1 MVDEMY
7 LQKGTQFHSGEYI
20 GANEDNELYKEIMVF
35 MIANL
40 KNTDLLVIK
49 ACPGV
54 TVNGEWL
61 SQEILKC
68 IFQVIN
74 TGFFL

>member
-20 GANEDNELYKEIMVF
+20 GEEAELYKGIMVF
-35 MIANL
+35 MITGL
-40 KNTDLLVIK
+40 KNMVTLVIK
-49 ACPGV
+49 ACSEV

-61 SQEILKC
+61 SQNILKC

-74 TGFFL
+74 TGVFY

>member
-1 MVDEMY
+1 MY
-7 LQKGTQFHSGEYI
+7 LQKATQFHRREYI
-20 GANEDNELYKEIMVF
+20 DTNKDYELYKDIMVF
-35 MIANL
+35 LISGL
-40 KNTDLLVIK
+40 KNPVPFFIK
-49 ACPGV
+49 ARLKI

-74 TGFFL
+74 TGFF